1 MENTSDKHIEIKN
14 KLIKDRE
21 VVKEKYKILYK
32 ENTKEIAR
40 QMQIIQTKTWKDK
53 NPYLVSMQKK
63 RRYIWIKETTRLRNI
78 LLQ

>member
-21 VVKEKYKILYK
+21 EVKQKYKILYK
-32 ENTKEIAR
+32 ENTKEMAR
-40 QMQIIQTKTWKDK
+40 QMQIIQTKNWKDK

-78 LLQ
+78 LL

>member
-21 VVKEKYKILYK
+21 EVKQKYKILYK

-40 QMQIIQTKTWKDK
+40 QMQIIQTKNWKDK

-78 LLQ
+78 LL